1 MHAPQDDPVHPRL
14 RQVSAGPWE
23 PTIPEIRDGTD
34 DRQCTVAAPGCRARA
49 QADVGG
55 MPQPERHRAEHGAL
69 RVFPVSN
76 AAPVLDPPT
85 RQRLGRQLRA
95 LYDPVIDEPLD
106 PRLADLLRQLDADR
120 AGEA

>member
-1 MHAPQDDPVHPRL
+1 MP
-14 RQVSAGPWE
+14 E
-23 PTIPEIRDGTD
+23 PE
-34 DRQCTVAAPGCRARA
+34 CH
-49 QADVGG
+49 QAE
-55 MPQPERHRAEHGAL
+55 PPAL
-69 RVFPVSN
+69 RVFPVPN
-76 AAPVLDPPT
+76 AAPVLDPST